1 MIVNPDVVGENTP
14 KNTKKQQLTE
24 NEKNINYQNV
34 SWRGPV
40 FKFILPGGAARPL
53 APVSYAADPA
63 PD

>member
-34 SWRGPV
+34 S
-40 FKFILPGGAARPL
+40 
-53 APVSYAADPA
+53 
-63 PD
+63 